1 MKKITLNVDNITTK
15 QWTNFVL
22 ELNIMRKAWRPYG
35 VDVKFLGHG
44 INKIIDWGNKSY
56 DSTKIDRRDS
66 KSVQQDKES
75 DLL

>member
-1 MKKITLNVDNITTK
+1 MGIQVHAIKLIDKTLEKFTTPNDEV
-15 QWTNFVL
+15 Q
-22 ELNIMRKAWRPYG
+22 
-35 VDVKFLGHG
+35 
-44 INKIIDWGNKSY
+44 IIDWGNRSY